1 MGLFM
6 RLVLLVI
13 ATTAA
18 FAQTP
23 AASEIASTLDFQ
35 FFKTRVQPIFL
46 AKRPGYARC
55 YVCHSIGTPFRLQR
69 LSPRATTWND
79 EQSRLNFEAAKREV
93 VSGNPLGSRLL
104 MHPLA
109 AEAGGDPFHGGGKHW
124 DSQNDREWEAMA
136 GWVRGQKAA
145 PSH

>member
-13 ATTAA
+13 AATAA

-93 VSGNPLGSRLL
+93 VSGNPQGSRLL